1 MDDQQD
7 KDCASEDQET
17 ILINGVKE
25 DESRGLDGEEKAA
38 DAALPFPTLTTAA
51 PKESHICHRTQPA
64 LTSKK
69 PCWLSPPSP
78 LRLAD
83 VPDHISDDSSSVH
96 AISLT
101 SCVTKGLSSWSLP
114 GDCEKA
120 LLTIMEPGSMSA
132 LTGDCLMQPSRT
144 CLGCFIE
151 SKDGIDAEPGI
162 SLKVGDIN
170 RDYDTCSVSDIG
182 IHCMSTGDSV
192 RYGDQLLSDQLL
204 SFPLHK
210 SRAADKRD
218 VEKSD
223 SDSED
228 PAQKNYYEGLLL
240 DKCNGEEPLLTNPN
254 QEWGYFESF
263 ISESK
268 IELLDLCSKNELSV
282 NLFSEEDVDNY
293 MFDDD
298 DSTLGSDVCSLK
310 IRYESFQDNMRE
322 KTGALQEDAQ
332 FNFFP
337 SVFSGCPKREGRT
350 TLKRGPRGPTDPS
363 QFKSEESIIWGE
375 EEVDREEEEEEEE
388 GEKGEKVAL
397 NKSCTS
403 TEVVQ
408 YIGPKR
414 NHFLE
419 LVNSTEDSGE
429 FSDDSTCTESSFD
442 VLHDLKDCNKYLP
455 RDHSSSFIQQN
466 YGLRAKRK
474 VRYSDDYL
482 YDVDSIESEK
492 IVDKKEWT
500 LDGPKE
506 EDDDEW
512 CPKKRRKVSRKEPPV
527 IIKYIIINRFKGE
540 KHMLVKLSK
549 VDASETTVTLSE
561 ELLSK
566 YAKLAPLKSFWQEK
580 WQNRLSFL
588 RSALYHKQNFYL
600 NGSEIS
606 FLPHPRKRKCKL
618 ANRHRIQRIKAIE
631 QPVSKPGSCSSDL
644 KQLCSRIESDGS
656 GLKGMRAVAIAT
668 PSCANGLH
676 LREVASLPSPKCKLQ
691 DREFKGPERKVL
703 RRMKFKSEAR
713 LKCKRIKA
721 AASLTEASP
730 ALENQEPATSL
741 TDESVPCAAD
751 GSRLS
756 ECQEDK
762 AAKNSSFLPTTC
774 SSDKP
779 APSANIAANV
789 PLIPGGYLQTLL
801 DASDLSGNAAIT
813 YFSPQPPEQP
823 QPQDPLPGIIQA
835 EKSFCGLQPAQ
846 SCVLSPPSES
856 ELQQS
861 PSRLEMEHS
870 SFGTAWPASKGA
882 GGSNGQKFVSEVQE
896 ASALSTTAEFGSCQG
911 ADNLLPAGYSQV
923 SPSSGKLLY
932 QKKYTPENQPSQSED
947 SYQSCHLNNREGR
960 FHFQRGT
967 LSTDDGRL
975 VSFDSVGSL
984 SVSSSNYSSLSLKSC
999 EKDGEDDIADD
1010 FLAHCSPKLVIQQS
1024 IDEIT
1029 PLKESTD
1036 LLDISN
1042 FTPDKFRQSSLS
1054 EMSPPDTPNLSPQI
1068 TGSESKPLGNMKCF
1082 PDSSQAALNSP
1093 EKVKWNCG
1101 VLQTQDQADNGF
1113 TLNNH
1118 QFQFHMFNDED
1129 SVSLL
1134 EKSPCLSTFNEPSGQ
1149 ISTNSKVSKSKRKSS
1164 SNKNVGTNQSP
1175 SQKNARKK
1183 SPKANKGTEK
1193 PQGKNPRQSPKS
1205 TRKGKNAAGEKAAG
1219 SRTAALLNNAASATK
1234 ALVESLQH
1242 CGPASAKAGKHNGLP
1257 AGWALG
1263 KDSSAGWS
1271 NAGLGNA
1278 NSLLDD
1284 DQREFEE
1291 PSNILSNIASGMA
1304 DVQRFMMA
1312 SIEPLWGPV
1321 GHNNVSDLFRSPES
1335 NSLKLKTLKILA
1347 GTSQESK
1354 KKMNSN
1360 SPGTGKGHKS
1370 GNKGLGKA
1378 GSRAVPC
1385 DPGRPNC
1392 PGYSI
1397 DIPSPFFDKSY
1408 SHLSTLAKNE
1418 PTHKKLYRHKST
1430 SKSLRDENCKVKR
1443 TDRDQAHKDP
1453 SVTASFEKL
1462 RETDYIL
1469 LKAETTFL
1477 VLPVFEEET
1486 PFSRKTFDAC
1496 LGCVKGLFS
1505 SVKTPDQP
1513 FSWQEDYT
1521 VPAYIGPVLQTAMTS
1536 PRARLLPPPQL
1547 WQDEWEHFALGYL
1560 AA

>member
-1 MDDQQD
+1 MDDQQEQ
-7 KDCASEDQET
+7 DCASEDQET

-25 DESRGLDGEEKAA
+25 NESHALDGDERPCTAA
-38 DAALPFPTLTTAA
+38 EAAVTFSALTTAQ
-51 PKESHICHRTQPA
+51 KENHACHRALPP

-69 PCWLSPPSP
+69 PCLLSPPSP
-78 LRLAD
+78 LRLTD
-83 VPDHISDDSSSVH
+83 VPEHASDDSSAH

-101 SCVTKGLSSWSLP
+101 SCVTKGMSSWSLP

-120 LLTIMEPGSMSA
+120 PFTMMEPGGMSA

-182 IHCMSTGDSV
+182 IHCMSTGETM

-204 SFPLHK
+204 SFPMHK

-218 VEKSD
+218 AEKSD

-228 PAQKNYYEGLLL
+228 PTQKNYYEGLLL
-240 DKCNGEEPLLTNPN
+240 DKCN
-254 QEWGYFESF
+254 
-263 ISESK
+263 
-268 IELLDLCSKNELSV
+268 
-282 NLFSEEDVDNY
+282 DVDNY

-310 IRYESFQDNMRE
+310 IRYESFQDNVRE
-322 KTGALQEDAQ
+322 KTTTLQEDAQ

-337 SVFSGCPKREGRT
+337 SVFGNCTKRDSRS
-350 TLKRGPRGPTDPS
+350 TLKRGPSGATDPS
-363 QFKSEESIIWGE
+363 QFKSEEGIIWGE
-375 EEVDREEEEEEEE
+375 EEEDGEEEDGEEEE
-388 GEKGEKVAL
+388 KAAL
-397 NKSCTS
+397 NKSCNS
-403 TEVVQ
+403 TEMVQ
-408 YIGPKR
+408 YVGSKR
-414 NHFLE
+414 SHFLDS
-419 LVNSTEDSGE
+419 VNSTEDSGE
-429 FSDDSTCTESSFD
+429 FSDDSTCTESSYD
-442 VLHDLKDCNKYLP
+442 VLRDIKDCSRYLS
-455 RDHSSSFIQQN
+455 RDHSGSFIQQN

-482 YDVDSIESEK
+482 YDVDSIENEK
-492 IVDKKEWT
+492 ILDKKEW
-500 LDGPKE
+500 LPDGPKE

-549 VDASETTVTLSE
+549 VDANETTVTLNE

-566 YAKLAPLKSFWQEK
+566 YEKLAPLKGFWQER
-580 WQNRLSFL
+580 QQSRLDLL
-588 RSALYHKQNFYL
+588 RSSLYHKQNFYL
-600 NGSEIS
+600 NGSDAS

-631 QPVSKPGSCSSDL
+631 QSVNKLGSCSSDH
-644 KQLCSRIESDGS
+644 KQPCSSKEDA
-656 GLKGMRAVAIAT
+656 GLKGLPALAIAT

-676 LREVASLPSPKCKLQ
+676 VNDITGIAAVKCKSQ
-691 DREFKGPERKVL
+691 EREHKGTERKVL
-703 RRMKFKSEAR
+703 RRIKFKSEAR
-713 LKCKRIKA
+713 LKCKKIKA
-721 AASLTEASP
+721 ATSTAEGSP
-730 ALENQEPATSL
+730 ALENQDSAARL
-741 TDESVPCAAD
+741 KDENVPCASD
-751 GSRLS
+751 SSHLP
-756 ECQEDK
+756 ECHEDK
-762 AAKNSSFLPTTC
+762 VAKNSPFLPSTS

-779 APSANIAANV
+779 LPSANITTNV

-801 DASDLSGNAAIT
+801 DASDLSSNTGIS
-813 YFSPQPPEQP
+813 YFAQHPSEQ
-823 QPQDPLPGIIQA
+823 QQHPLPSIVPA
-835 EKSFCGLQPAQ
+835 EKPFPALQPAQ

-861 PSRLEMEHS
+861 PGHLEMEQS
-870 SFGTAWPASKGA
+870 SFGSMWPASKAAGSNRQDFPGDMREA
-882 GGSNGQKFVSEVQE
+882 AGLPSEFGGGGGS
-896 ASALSTTAEFGSCQG
+896 ATG
-911 ADNLLPAGYSQV
+911 ADGLPASGYTQV
-923 SPSSGKLLY
+923 NLNSSKLLY
-932 QKKYTPENQPSQSED
+932 QKNYMPDSQQVQSDD
-947 SYQSCHLNNREGR
+947 SYQSCHFNNGEGR

-975 VSFDSVGSL
+975 ISFDSVGSL

-999 EKDGEDDIADD
+999 EKDGEDDINDD

-1068 TGSESKPLGNMKCF
+1068 AGSDTKPLGTLKGF
-1082 PDSSQAALNSP
+1082 QESPQAALNSS

-1101 VLQTQDQADNGF
+1101 VLQSEDQADNGF
-1113 TLNNH
+1113 ALNNH

-1164 SNKNVGTNQSP
+1164 SSKNVGTNQSS
-1175 SQKNARKK
+1175 SQKATRKK
-1183 SPKANKGTEK
+1183 SPKTNKGADK
-1193 PQGKNPRQSPKS
+1193 PQGKNSRQAPKS
-1205 TRKGKNAAGEKAAG
+1205 ARKGKNAAGVNGEKAPAVG
-1219 SRTAALLNNAASATK
+1219 GRAVNQLSNTATATK
-1234 ALVESLQH
+1234 GLAESAQH
-1242 CGPASAKAGKHNGLP
+1242 CSPAGVKLGKHNGLS
-1257 AGWALG
+1257 GEWALG
-1263 KDSSAGWS
+1263 KEGGAGWS
-1271 NAGLGNA
+1271 ETSLGNA
-1278 NSLLDD
+1278 TSLLDD

-1321 GHNNVSDLFRSPES
+1321 GHNSVPDIFRSPES

-1354 KKMNSN
+1354 KKANGGL
-1360 SPGTGKGHKS
+1360 PGAAKNHKS
-1370 GNKGLGKA
+1370 NNKGSSKNGKA
-1378 GSRAVPC
+1378 ATG

-1392 PGYSI
+1392 STGYTT
-1397 DIPSPFFDKSY
+1397 DIHAPFFDKNY
-1408 SHLSTLAKNE
+1408 SNLSTLGNNG
-1418 PTHKKLYRHKST
+1418 PTHKKLYRHKSS
-1430 SKSLRDENCKVKR
+1430 SKSLRDENCKIKR
-1443 TDRDQAHKDP
+1443 TDREQPHKDP
-1453 SVTASFEKL
+1453 PVTAAFEKL
-1462 RETDYIL
+1462 RESDSIL

-1477 VLPVFEEET
+1477 GFPVFEEET
-1486 PFSRKTFDAC
+1486 PFSRKTVDVGF
-1496 LGCVKGLFS
+1496 LFFFFFFGWGFFPVGS
-1505 SVKTPDQP
+1505 
-1513 FSWQEDYT
+1513 FSKS
-1521 VPAYIGPVLQTAMTS
+1521 A
-1536 PRARLLPPPQL
+1536 L
-1547 WQDEWEHFALGYL
+1547 WYVEM
-1560 AA
+1560 